1 LLLPFFSD
9 ASFGVRCFFAVRVGG
24 GMGRFEATEGAG
36 DFRGE
41 IADARLAKALETAGL
56 TTSMMLGTAHGWL
69 TTSPAVRLG
78 SLQPAGGGGG

>member
-1 LLLPFFSD
+1 MLLPSFLD
-9 ASFGVRCFFAVRVGG
+9 VSFGVRCFFAVRVGG

-56 TTSMMLGTAHGWL
+56 TTPMMLGTAQFTLAGR
-69 TTSPAVRLG
+69 TSSALALPSIG
-78 SLQPAGGGGG
+78 

>member
-1 LLLPFFSD
+1 MLTLLLPFFSD

-41 IADARLAKALETAGL
+41 IADARRAKALETAGL
-56 TTSMMLGTAHGWL
+56 TTSMMLGTAHPTLAGR
-69 TTSPAVRLG
+69 TSSVLALPSIG
-78 SLQPAGGGGG
+78 